1 MAPKSIAEI
10 VVSTMDLDDL
20 DADEMPSM
28 TADNLIIMAISI
40 QAAADARAKADA
52 DAIEEYWL
60 YWLNWLNED
69 AYALAKADADSQ
81 A

>member
-1 MAPKSIAEI
+1 MAQKSIAEI
-10 VVSTMDLDDL
+10 VVSTMDL

-28 TADNLIIMAISI
+28 TADNLIIMVISI

-60 YWLNWLNED
+60 YRLNWLNED
-69 AYALAKADADSQ
+69 AYAQAKADADSQ

>member
-1 MAPKSIAEI
+1 VAQKSIAEI
-10 VVSTMDLDDL
+10 VVSTMDT
-20 DADEMPSM
+20 DADARPSM
-28 TADNLIIMAISI
+28 TADNLIIGIMAISI

>member
-1 MAPKSIAEI
+1 MAQKSIAEI
-10 VVSTMDLDDL
+10 VVSTMDT
-20 DADEMPSM
+20 DADARPSM

>member
-1 MAPKSIAEI
+1 VAQKSIAEI
-10 VVSTMDLDDL
+10 VVSTMDT
-20 DADEMPSM
+20 DADAMPSM

-69 AYALAKADADSQ
+69 AYAQAKADADSQ

>member
-1 MAPKSIAEI
+1 VAQKSIAEI
-10 VVSTMDLDDL
+10 VVSTMNL

-40 QAAADARAKADA
+40 QAAADANAKADA
-52 DAIEEYWL
+52 DAREEYWL
-60 YWLNWLNED
+60 YWLNWFNED
-69 AYALAKADADSQ
+69 AKAQAKADADSQ

>member
-1 MAPKSIAEI
+1 MAQKSIAEI
-10 VVSTMDLDDL
+10 VVSTMDL

-40 QAAADARAKADA
+40 QAAAAARAKADA

-69 AYALAKADADSQ
+69 AYAQAKADADSQ